1 MINFSQLFLAW
12 RPTCVWF
19 PLEIKSPFPR
29 YRYVTLLV
37 KNHYVFNC
45 SHDTGRVI
53 SRFGVAFTRNR
64 INVGFEFVCFS
75 YLKFEPLLLTIFTA
89 CHEDVRFPAT
99 QLVVLVLT
107 VMKHLRL
114 GVHTVVWR
122 LNFTTVS
129 NFYGTYTVFKL
140 LRLALRFHTIS

>member
-1 MINFSQLFLAW
+1 MTKWQQVFLDPVHTIPVCDSAG
-12 RPTCVWF
+12 
-19 PLEIKSPFPR
+19 
-29 YRYVTLLV
+29 

-75 YLKFEPLLLTIFTA
+75 YLKFKPLLLTIFIA
-89 CHEDVRFPAT
+89 CHEDVRSPAT

-107 VMKHLRL
+107 VMKHLL
-114 GVHTVVWR
+114 G
-122 LNFTTVS
+122 
-129 NFYGTYTVFKL
+129 
-140 LRLALRFHTIS
+140 

>member
-1 MINFSQLFLAW
+1 MHGEATQ
-12 RPTCVWF
+12 T
-19 PLEIKSPFPR
+19 PFTR

-75 YLKFEPLLLTIFTA
+75 YLKFTPLLLNIFIA

-99 QLVVLVLT
+99 QLVVLVSINRYET
-107 VMKHLRL
+107 LRGRRSHGSL
-114 GVHTVVWR
+114 
-122 LNFTTVS
+122 
-129 NFYGTYTVFKL
+129 
-140 LRLALRFHTIS
+140 